1 MEDTILTRFRTQL
14 YTQLRPYNRADCI
27 MDAVDALAS
36 AVGVRS
42 PVELTLLP
50 AFRKR
55 HYSTLYQAVDAFRLS
70 ESTLLGLYVAHL
82 PKQEKR
88 GFHLFAVDTTPHPR
102 PHARCLQDR
111 GYVYT
116 PQVPGNKPVTIGHR
130 YSLLA
135 YLPEKDPQAPAWSP
149 FVSVRRVGTGQD
161 PEALGCQQVRKLLE
175 VHPAPAGDILTL
187 GDSRYSK
194 PCFVYPLVREK
205 TNILVRLRCNRV
217 VYTAPASSQGRG
229 HPRWYGKRFAL
240 HEPASWPEPDKEA
253 AWSGTTKKGKELV
266 FHAQAWYDIRMRG
279 SRSYPMHGCPFTLVR
294 IEVRTPKGE
303 LVYSRPLW
311 LALFG
316 PLRQRLSLEE
326 VYKAY
331 LQRFDQ
337 EHGQRLVKQK
347 LLATAYHTPDVEH
360 EQHWWNMVA
369 LAYFQLW
376 LARGLAGVVL
386 RPWEKYLPQWR
397 NGKSLH
403 LSPGLIQRDFGR
415 IIWQIGTPAHRL
427 KPRGKPLG
435 LSLIHI

>member
-1 MEDTILTRFRTQL
+1 LL
-14 YTQLRPYNRADCI
+14 W
-27 MDAVDALAS
+27 
-36 AVGVRS
+36 
-42 PVELTLLP
+42 TLLP
-50 AFRKR
+50 T
-55 HYSTLYQAVDAFRLS
+55 HVPMPDAFR
-70 ESTLLGLYVAHL
+70 TGDMCIL
-82 PKQEKR
+82 PKSR
-88 GFHLFAVDTTPHPR
+88 A
-102 PHARCLQDR
+102 
-111 GYVYT
+111 
-116 PQVPGNKPVTIGHR
+116 TIGHR

-240 HEPASWPEPDKEA
+240 HEPATWPEPDKEA
-253 AWSGTTKKGKELV
+253 VWSGTTKNGKELV

-316 PLRQRLSLEE
+316 PLRRRLSLEE

-360 EQHWWNMVA
+360 EQRWWNSGFGLFSA
-369 LAYFQLW
+369 LACKGPCWCGASSLGEVSSPMAKWQVFAFVPWIDTAGLW
-376 LARGLAGVVL
+376 PNNLADWHPSTQAQTQGKT
-386 RPWEKYLPQWR
+386 PWE
-397 NGKSLH
+397 G
-403 LSPGLIQRDFGR
+403 PGGSFA
-415 IIWQIGTPAHRL
+415 TPETASRGQKGPLTARL
-427 KPRGKPLG
+427 
-435 LSLIHI
+435 